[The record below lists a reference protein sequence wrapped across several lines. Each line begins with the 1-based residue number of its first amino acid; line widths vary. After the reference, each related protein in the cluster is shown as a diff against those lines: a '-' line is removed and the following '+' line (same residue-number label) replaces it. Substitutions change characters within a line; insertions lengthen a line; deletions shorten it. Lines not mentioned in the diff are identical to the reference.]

1 MTSGVN
7 VARPAMLDCPMHTYK
22 SKEDGTFSFTFPAKA
37 NKIAGGEKTVNK

>member
-37 NKIAGGEKTVNK
+37 NKDCRRRKDSK